1 MKINRYYLSAIFSFL
16 IWGFLPIPLKA
27 INAFESEVILFF
39 RILFSSIALFLFS
52 FIFRRK
58 ELLKSLELFKSSAFE
73 EKKRFLFLT
82 VSGGL
87 LLTLNW
93 FSYIYIINHVS
104 IQTGSFAYL
113 ICPILTAISGFI
125 ILKESLN
132 LNQWL
137 AIILSFIS
145 CMILG
150 MVSLPNLALSLLIAL
165 SYAFYIIA
173 QRALKNYDKIF
184 LLNIQLFNALLLV
197 GPYYS
202 LFNVPE
208 NVLFDQNFFLIVL
221 LISIC
226 FTVLPLFLNLYAL
239 KELPS
244 GTIGILMY
252 INPVLNFMIAFVY
265 FQEKTSLLQLI
276 AYFLILLSVILYNI
290 KFSKISFANDERV
303 KFNFLAKK

>member
-184 LLNIQLFNALLLV
+184 LLNIQLFIALLLV

-276 AYFLILLSVILYNI
+276 AYFLIFLSVILYNI